1 MLRFKIGLII
11 VVSFHFV
18 LGQQVNTSPFSRYGV
33 GEINNVLSASYLG
46 FSNSSIA
53 FSDPQ
58 FINISNPASYS
69 RMRKHNP
76 LFDVT
81 ISGKSANYN
90 SNYNGNL
97 NSSSGTNLG
106 LNNMYL
112 VYPLRKNG
120 VLF

>member
-1 MLRFKIGLII
+1 MLRFKIGLVI

-58 FINISNPASYS
+58 FINISNPASRGS
-69 RMRKHNP
+69 SES
-76 LFDVT
+76 T
-81 ISGKSANYN
+81 
-90 SNYNGNL
+90 
-97 NSSSGTNLG
+97 NSSFAFPP
-106 LNNMYL
+106 LNNF
-112 VYPLRKNG
+112 V
-120 VLF
+120 